1 MPNVT
6 STVSTSAANLTKY
19 YAGGSG
25 DNIIADGYI
34 KTVEKIWLDSYTI
47 AFTNTL
53 TTILIAELPENK
65 QITGIVVDILTT
77 ASQTSGTVSLGLVT
91 DTTDILAAA
100 GVSDIMAATTITHNL
115 TKTSIILPGGS
126 TEGGTP
132 TSGTLTFVMKNAGFQ
147 FVTTGTKTTVAIKLN
162 NWTMTSGTI
171 KTKVYYT

>member
-1 MPNVT
+1 MPNIT
-6 STVSTSAANLTKY
+6 STVSTAAANLTKY

-34 KTVEKIWLDSYTI
+34 KTVEKIWIDSYTI

-53 TTILIAELPENK
+53 TSILIAELDPNK
-65 QITGIVVDILTT
+65 KLTRVIVDILTT
-77 ASQTSGTVSLGLVT
+77 VSQTSGTVSLGFVT

-126 TEGGTP
+126 TQGGTS
-132 TSGTLTFVMKNAGFQ
+132 TSGSLTFAMVNAGYQ
-147 FVTTGTKTTVAIKLN
+147 FVTTGTKVTVALKLN
-162 NWTMTSGTI
+162 NWTMTTGTI
-171 KTKVYYT
+171 KTAVYYT